1 MYHAVQTI
9 VLEVS
14 ATLSSH
20 MVSLKLSEKT
30 QLLTFLIG
38 KERPL
43 PSPCCLLLSSGLAEP
58 SDPSIPPHS
67 RRDSWKTNLE
77 IYGLFWSA
85 AGQPAGDPGCFD
97 LARNVRNVNVEKLKT
112 LNFQDFKK

>member
-14 ATLSSH
+14 ATLSSN

-67 RRDSWKTNLE
+67 LGDS
-77 IYGLFWSA
+77 
-85 AGQPAGDPGCFD
+85 
-97 LARNVRNVNVEKLKT
+97 
-112 LNFQDFKK
+112 